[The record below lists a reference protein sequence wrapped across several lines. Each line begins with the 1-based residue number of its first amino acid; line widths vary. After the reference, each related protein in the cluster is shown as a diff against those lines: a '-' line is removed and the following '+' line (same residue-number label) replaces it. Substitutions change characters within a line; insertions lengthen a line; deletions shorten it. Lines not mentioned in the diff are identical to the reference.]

1 VFLKKKPGLPKA
13 PDVRQIKDFSLFGA
27 APRSSAEPER
37 GPQGLASRDL
47 RDVIDVEVVEVPRP
61 VPAPASAADAP
72 RPAEALASA
81 PFEPQEPARTAQEH
95 PRAARMATQSVDAV
109 DTADV
114 TDTPVADKSPRD
126 AAPSAQEPGV
136 VRETPS
142 TASAA
147 AAGPAQGTAPQGSKG
162 LKIKARKPGTPLE
175 LKDGELAAA
184 DTASPAAEAGTTDT
198 GKAKP
203 SWFGGL
209 LPRKDAKAKK
219 PLVGDAAKK
228 SEADSPATHAH
239 SQESETPADKKAEDT
254 PAPARKSLFGS
265 KAKAAKT
272 PEPAASA
279 KPVNAK
285 PATDWGSRFKRAA
298 GSGKDKA
305 QSAEFQPGA
314 SAEGATATAK
324 KFSAFAWGRK
334 AKADK
339 APEPSAEKST
349 DKAANGKKAQPKS
362 ARTDAPRGSVDLL
375 LEMENGRRVYWRVS
389 KNDVQELDES
399 AVRRA
404 LSFSRA
410 ELRLKTSEALAF
422 GPAQDLVLAELGE
435 DARVVNGSRAL
446 KSVYA
451 ITVRRA
457 EELAPVIS
465 APGLMLLDY
474 LLEDK
479 LVEGQ
484 PLLCALVI
492 KGADD
497 AARVAVLVHYTEAG
511 ELGAL
516 QVTVNPDNLN
526 FVLSQFAASRRL
538 NTEQTQVVLLSNVEL
553 LQAANKVPGYPSEAL
568 WRGYSVRKLTWGV
581 TWAAVGIAAAC
592 ALYAGKNFT
601 SLQLAQS
608 RIGEAQAKDKAA
620 KASLDALLVSSVKSF
635 ARLQTLDLNLVT
647 ERAGEVWTPGSTVMV
662 DAGITTQLYTTQ
674 LPLTR
679 GVMLGNRPSVLE
691 QTLPAHVRPLLERDP
706 PQDCT
711 KSLPEISGALNVVQ
725 ITVTCESTPGPL
737 AAYRLD

>member
-1 VFLKKKPGLPKA
+1 MFLKKKPGLPKA
-13 PDVRQIKDFSLFGA
+13 PDVSQIKDFSLFGA
-27 APRSSAEPER
+27 SPRSSAEPERER

-47 RDVIDVEVVEVPRP
+47 HDVIDVEVVEVSR
-61 VPAPASAADAP
+61 PAPAQAAAPAPAADTPAQASASVEPQAP
-72 RPAEALASA
+72 ASSAQAPQPAARKAAEAAGA
-81 PFEPQEPARTAQEH
+81 DNGW
-95 PRAARMATQSVDAV
+95 DA
-109 DTADV
+109 
-114 TDTPVADKSPRD
+114 
-126 AAPSAQEPGV
+126 
-136 VRETPS
+136 

-147 AAGPAQGTAPQGSKG
+147 APGASSESPRAAPASARVQEPAASSAPGPASQGPKG
-162 LKIKARKPGTPLE
+162 LKIKARKPGAPLE
-175 LKDGELAAA
+175 LKDGETPAAA
-184 DTASPAAEAGTTDT
+184 DTASSAAQATAPAAGQ
-198 GKAKP
+198 AKS
-203 SWFGGL
+203 SWFGSL
-209 LPRKDAKAKK
+209 LPRKDGKGKK
-219 PLVGDAAKK
+219 PLAGEATEKGEAAPLPTKNR
-228 SEADSPATHAH
+228 T
-239 SQESETPADKKAEDT
+239 QEDQSAVDEKTGA
-254 PAPARKSLFGS
+254 PAPQRKSLFGS
-265 KAKAAKT
+265 KVKATAA
-272 PEPAASA
+272 PEPAEKA
-279 KPVNAK
+279 KPVGAK
-285 PATDWGSRFKRAA
+285 PTSDWGSRFKRASTSSA
-298 GSGKDKA
+298 DKP
-305 QSAEFQPGA
+305 QPAEFQPRAGVDAEDTAASPKKA
-314 SAEGATATAK
+314 SA
-324 KFSAFAWGRK
+324 FSWGRK
-334 AKADK
+334 AKA
-339 APEPSAEKST
+339 A
-349 DKAANGKKAQPKS
+349 KAAEPASEKGTDPASKAKKGPSKS
-362 ARTDAPRGSVDLL
+362 ARADAPRGSVDLL

-389 KNDVQELDES
+389 KNNVQELDES
-399 AVRRA
+399 VVRRA

-410 ELRLKTSEALAF
+410 ELRLKTSETLAF

-446 KSVYA
+446 KAVYA

-457 EELAPVIS
+457 EELAPVVS

-538 NTEQTQVVLLSNVEL
+538 NTEQTQVVLLSNAEL
-553 LQAANKVPGYPSEAL
+553 LQAASKVPGYPSEAL